1 VQSKP
6 RLLAS
11 VDKQAVSSSRVN
23 DKSNSIF
30 KISTRSYDVQHPII
44 KLQNTVGNQAVQ
56 RLMSEKININEIQD
70 VVQRQFAFVS
80 NNNLSNEQ
88 VLENSLLSLS
98 ILSRRRQ
105 KQLDTKIL
113 PDVSKTSVKTPSTTL
128 HEQVPPPSEVEFVKK
143 GEVERTELE
152 SSVKKKRE
160 PGVDTSKE
168 TIPEKGEKE
177 KESQVPIDEGS
188 LKKVGAEVAVGEQPA
203 HAPST
208 PEQDP
213 AFQMAKKQVN
223 IEAKKQRK
231 LGKPTQKVT
240 EAITQK
246 VTEAMDASALTELEQ
261 KSQGSKEININEM
274 NKVGNEQQDNT
285 KKFDAKD
292 FKDKFKKMVEENG
305 KVPRTAT
312 AVKAY
317 SKDPP
322 IDQRFSDNVSNDI
335 SKKQSEMTGPLE
347 KTAILEPSKE
357 VKYKEKKEV
366 PNPFH
371 QAAPKQIEPKLA
383 IPKPK
388 TEQEVSSVQN
398 EGVRIQNAMD
408 NNQLS
413 DEQLAES
420 REPSFIQTL
429 KIKDETL
436 KKISET
442 PSVYRQ
448 QESTILLDAEN
459 VANESLSSQL
469 PNMNKIQRKTGE
481 AIFTSQKDTE
491 KKKTE
496 KRQREIKKEIDGIYE
511 KTVKGVKTDLETLT
525 TQVKNDFAMGL
536 ENNKKEFNENVRRD
550 IEEYYGD
557 FRIDDKI
564 FGPDDVIVNK
574 EDGSTRSL
582 TWEEKLRGTKEP
594 TINPDVYKI
603 FLRQK
608 KSFLDAMDIV
618 LDNIANSVQ
627 IGLTSA
633 LKNINNGKKE
643 IDVFI
648 QTLSGDEQTYANELK
663 KEVET
668 KFENLETSIVDTR
681 DDLLQ
686 TLTEEYRQNVD
697 QLEVTFNEINDELKK
712 SWIDRAIEFVE
723 TVGKTVFE
731 LADLLL
737 SILTRVADL
746 VTDIIKHPI
755 RFFETLVSG
764 LMQGIGK
771 FIDNIGTYLQEA
783 FWTWVTGASP
793 VKNISLSSAS
803 GIESLFDLV
812 LQVLNLG
819 PTDLRAIVEKILG
832 RELMEKIDKGIEIGE
847 KALEPIIILIKK
859 GPVAF
864 WHYIKDILESNIQS
878 TFDRIKESVFNSF
891 IGKALKWIAGFFIPG
906 GGFVKIVKSIVRAF
920 QFVAENL
927 DRIRSFFDS
936 VFDSMNEALQG
947 NTEGVA
953 NKIVVGLKTG
963 IVLALDFLAKQ
974 VGMGNV
980 IDGVQKIIRTLR
992 RPIVNAIEWIAKK
1005 VANLIKTVGKKLGFG
1020 RADKDLQEGETAS
1033 NVIKKRAAES
1043 LDKNLKDVESLE
1055 NIQKAIDKVRTELA
1069 PELKTLELEY
1079 SEEDDSYGIFASAS
1093 KKTKLANIKK
1103 LGPRKLGEEGKL
1115 KETAIVSMRSE
1126 ITLAELPSKQSI
1138 EKSLG
1143 SFRPSTKQ
1151 EQKYTDLN
1159 EAVLID
1165 LPPST
1170 HPYKTTMISPGKV
1183 WVDEEKNKMNFAT
1196 FNTGGN
1202 IKGTVESHAESGFIE
1217 NFKKFLDLHPKVVVK
1232 QIEIDITDSTCSAC
1246 AGLLSKLLKEG
1257 LQDKKSPD
1265 FKAQISW
1272 EAAYIA
1278 EGETYTSYNF
1288 DPPREI
1294 RTKKAGTTLGDVKKL
1309 LSAGWKVDNKSI
1321 DLVSEMVQRFQSRA
1335 ESKETEE
1342 EAEKL
1347 KVFIAS
1353 QPSALRQPST
1363 VTRRRK

>member
-1 VQSKP
+1 VQS
-6 RLLAS
+6 RQRILTS
-11 VDKQAVSSSRVN
+11 REKQTVSSSKLN
-23 DKSNSIF
+23 DKSKSIF
-30 KISTRSYDVQHPII
+30 KDSTNSYDVQHPII
-44 KLQNTVGNQAVQ
+44 TLQNTVGNQAVQ
-56 RLMSEKININEIQD
+56 RLLSQTKNINEIQD

-80 NNNLSNEQ
+80 DNILSKEQ
-88 VLENSLLSLS
+88 VLENSLQSLS

-113 PDVSKTSVKTPSTTL
+113 PDVSKTSVKIPSTI
-128 HEQVPPPSEVEFVKK
+128 HEQVPTPSEVEFVKK
-143 GEVERTELE
+143 EGLERTELE
-152 SSVKKKRE
+152 SSVKKKTE
-160 PGVDTSKE
+160 PGVETSKE
-168 TIPEKGEKE
+168 AIAEEGKKD
-177 KESQVPIDEGS
+177 KESQIPIDEGS
-188 LKKVGAEVAVGEQPA
+188 LKLKKVGDEVGFGEQRA
-203 HAPST
+203 HVVIT

-223 IEAKKQRK
+223 IETEKQRK
-231 LGKPTQKVT
+231 LGKPTRKI

-246 VTEAMDASALTELEQ
+246 VTEARDASALTELEQ
-261 KSQGSKEININEM
+261 KSQGSKKINIDEM
-274 NKVGNEQQDNT
+274 NKVGNEQQENT
-285 KKFDAKD
+285 QRFDAKD
-292 FKDKFKKMVEENG
+292 FKVKFKKMVEENG

-312 AVKAY
+312 AVNAY

-335 SKKQSEMTGPLE
+335 SKKQTEMTGPLE
-347 KTAILEPSKE
+347 KVAILEPSKE

-413 DEQLAES
+413 DEQLAQS

-442 PSVYRQ
+442 PSVYRK
-448 QESTILLDAEN
+448 QETDFLLKAET

-469 PNMNKIQRKTGE
+469 PYMNKIQRKTAG

-491 KKKTE
+491 EKKTE

-511 KTVKGVKTDLETLT
+511 KTVRSVKTDLETLR
-525 TQVKNDFAMGL
+525 TQVKYDFATGL
-536 ENNKKEFNENVRRD
+536 DKNKKEFNENVRKD

-557 FRIDDKI
+557 FRIDDKL
-564 FGPDDVIVNK
+564 FGPSDVIVNK
-574 EDGSTRSL
+574 DDGSTRSL
-582 TWEEKLRGTKEP
+582 TLREKLGGTNEP

-618 LDNIANSVQ
+618 LDNIAKSVQ
-627 IGLTSA
+627 VGLTSA
-633 LKNINNGKKE
+633 LTNINNGKKE

-648 QTLSGDEQTYANELK
+648 QTLSGDEQTYADQLK

-668 KFENLETSIVDTR
+668 KFDTLETSIVDTR

-686 TLTEEYRQNVD
+686 TLADEYRQNVD

-731 LADLLL
+731 LAELLL

-764 LMQGIGK
+764 LMQGIAK

-783 FWTWVTGASP
+783 FWTWITGASP
-793 VKNISLSSAS
+793 VKNIRLSSAS

-812 LQVLNLG
+812 LQVLSLG
-819 PTDLRAIVEKILG
+819 PADLRAIVEKILG

-864 WHYIKDILESNIQS
+864 WHYIKDTLESNIQS

-947 NTEGVA
+947 NADGVA
-953 NKIVVGLKTG
+953 NKIIVGLKTG

-974 VGMGNV
+974 VGLDNI
-980 IDGVQKIIRTLR
+980 IDSVQKIIRTLR
-992 RPIVNAIEWIAKK
+992 RPIVNAIEWIANK
-1005 VANLIKTVGKKLGFG
+1005 VAKLIRGIRRTVGLDKTHKKGTRVVIGKEEEEKKREDQELIDEDEKKKL
-1020 RADKDLQEGETAS
+1020 
-1033 NVIKKRAAES
+1033 
-1043 LDKNLKDVESLE
+1043 VESG
-1055 NIQKAIDKVRTELA
+1055 
-1069 PELKTLELEY
+1069 LKTLRQIERPFLHKGMISKEEADTVALKVKKAHPVFKSINVIEGKKANTWVYQYSASKAKDGPETPMEEAESYYAKKIKVDDRELKKILTALKERSQRQLPTGKVFEKSVVQLIIRKEFPELEEEFAEEGEY
-1079 SEEDDSYGIFASAS
+1079 SEWENLAVKLKKVKGITEEKLQKIKEEF
-1093 KKTKLANIKK
+1093 TKLAKYRIPELVKK
-1103 LGPRKLGEEGKL
+1103 GLIGSDVKEIHIVEVTLVSDISKVYKEWGKDADQRKAVQLFDTLRKILINLREEYG
-1115 KETAIVSMRSE
+1115 V
-1126 ITLAELPSKQSI
+1126 
-1138 EKSLG
+1138 G
-1143 SFRPSTKQ
+1143 SFADINVRIVYHLFTPAPSDKQ
-1151 EQKYTDLN
+1151 QKNT
-1159 EAVLID
+1159 EKLIKQQLEK
-1165 LPPST
+1165 LPPDSR
-1170 HPYKTTMISPGKV
+1170 MI
-1183 WVDEEKNKMNFAT
+1183 WY
-1196 FNTGGN
+1196 
-1202 IKGTVESHAESGFIE
+1202 
-1217 NFKKFLDLHPKVVVK
+1217 
-1232 QIEIDITDSTCSAC
+1232 Q
-1246 AGLLSKLLKEG
+1246 LS
-1257 LQDKKSPD
+1257 
-1265 FKAQISW
+1265 
-1272 EAAYIA
+1272 
-1278 EGETYTSYNF
+1278 
-1288 DPPREI
+1288 
-1294 RTKKAGTTLGDVKKL
+1294 V
-1309 LSAGWKVDNKSI
+1309 
-1321 DLVSEMVQRFQSRA
+1321 
-1335 ESKETEE
+1335 
-1342 EAEKL
+1342 
-1347 KVFIAS
+1347 
-1353 QPSALRQPST
+1353 
-1363 VTRRRK
+1363 